1 MVHPHQHRID
11 LCNKAL
17 GAVRLTIPVGLFR
30 DVDDYINRFDE
41 WGLGMEE
48 LIGGL
53 TELEIEIGREQFDL
67 IQAAMDSMGLGDC
80 DRVVYLR
87 EHGVSRRPSPPAGP

>member
-1 MVHPHQHRID
+1 VHPHQHRID

-17 GAVRLTIPVGLFR
+17 EAVRPAIPVDLFR

-53 TELEIEIGREQFDL
+53 TELGIEIGREQFDL

-80 DRVVYLR
+80 DRVMYLR
-87 EHGVSRRPSPPAGP
+87 EHGVPRRPSPPTDP